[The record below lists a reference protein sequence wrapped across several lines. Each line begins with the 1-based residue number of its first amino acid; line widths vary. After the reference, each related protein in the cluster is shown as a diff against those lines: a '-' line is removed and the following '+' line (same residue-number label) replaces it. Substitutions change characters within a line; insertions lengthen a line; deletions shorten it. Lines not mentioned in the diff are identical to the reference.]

1 MTGAP
6 LPYPDEMG
14 GGQAAPPPDL
24 LAMLGGG
31 MAPPMG
37 DPMAGG
43 PAGPPAPEPP
53 SDPAGILKQML
64 DLSKQYMDVEQDD
77 EDKAAIAS
85 ILSKIQTLFA
95 KQQREADAALG
106 VSGPQKFM
114 RRQAVSGGAG

>member
-6 LPYPDEMG
+6 LPYPDE
-14 GGQAAPPPDL
+14 QQAPPPEL
-24 LAMLGGG
+24 MALLGGG

-43 PAGPPAPEPP
+43 PPPGPEPP

-64 DLSKQYMDVEQDD
+64 DLSKAYMDVEQDD

-114 RRQAVSGGAG
+114 RRQAVNG

>member
-6 LPYPDEMG
+6 LPYPDE
-14 GGQAAPPPDL
+14 QAQAGPPPDL

-43 PAGPPAPEPP
+43 PPPGPPPGPEPP

-64 DLSKQYMDVEQDD
+64 DLSKAYMDVEQDD

-114 RRQAVSGGAG
+114 RRQAVNG